1 MTYQSGGLIEE
12 NDVATILWGPDTTA
26 PSAPTN
32 LTATAVSTS
41 QINLSWTASTDDRRV
56 AQYKIY
62 RNSSLIATVGNVT
75 SYSNTGL
82 TGSTSYSY
90 YVIAVDSSNNL
101 STQSNTA
108 SASTF

>member
-12 NDVATILWGPDTTA
+12 NDVATILWGPDTTV
-26 PSAPTN
+26 PTAPTG
-32 LTATAVSTS
+32 LTATAVSSS
-41 QINLSWTASTDDRRV
+41 QINLSWAASTDDRRI

-62 RNSSLIATVGNVT
+62 RNSLLVDTIGNVT

-82 TGSTSYSY
+82 TNGTSYSY

-101 STQSNTA
+101 SIQSNIA